1 MSEINVCLF
10 VTHHI
15 LFDTCKCYIWH
26 SCQRQSIQL
35 FFSRKWF
42 SFWKYNVATV
52 NVSHC
57 HSPDINTQKLVN
69 FANSVENVLP
79 EIFILFSFNLKLPIF
94 VLHETRSRYLI
105 YNPLVVLDLLLSSY
119 QNIRT

>member
-1 MSEINVCLF
+1 MFVCLLP
-10 VTHHI
+10 THI
-15 LFDTCKCYIWH
+15 LFDTCKCYTWH